1 MGDAMPAMSATG
13 PRLAQEVPMKVGV
26 IVPQGWTGE
35 YAGVPPADAWRRSV
49 EIAQRAE
56 AAGADSLWLF
66 DHMHTTPE
74 PSDELTFE
82 SFTTLTALAT
92 ATTRVEL
99 GHIVSCAAYRNPGL
113 QAKMLATMD
122 VISGGRMTAG
132 VGAGWKREEWE
143 AYGYPF
149 PPTRVRLDRLEETL
163 EIFTRM
169 LAPGDGHATFE
180 GEYAA
185 VRNAINLPKPLRPM
199 PIMVGGNGRE
209 RTWRLAARYADELN
223 LDNMAIEDMPEALDV
238 IRQRCEEIDRDP
250 ATLRV
255 SVHLWWEG
263 LENAPSQA
271 DVLAAYRETGIARVM
286 TLPRRAATDLAA
298 VDALFDA
305 ARQAGCDV
313 GARAGAGVAS
323 R

>member
-1 MGDAMPAMSATG
+1 
-13 PRLAQEVPMKVGV
+13 MKVGV

-35 YAGVPPADAWRRSV
+35 YAGVPSAEAWRRSV
-49 EIAQRAE
+49 EIATRAE

-66 DHMHTTPE
+66 DHMHTTPD
-74 PSDELTFE
+74 PTDELTFE
-82 SFTTLTALAT
+82 SFTALTALAT
-92 ATTRVEL
+92 ATTRAEL
-99 GHIVSCAAYRNPGL
+99 GHIVSCAAYRNAGL
-113 QAKMLATMD
+113 QAKMLSTMD

-169 LAPGDGHATFE
+169 LAPGEGHATFE

-185 VRNAINLPKPLRPM
+185 VRDAINLPKPLRPM

-250 ATLRV
+250 STLRV

-263 LENAPSQA
+263 MENVPSQA
-271 DVLAAYRETGIARVM
+271 DVLAAYAETGIARVM
-286 TLPRRAATDLAA
+286 TLPRRAATDVSA
-298 VDALFDA
+298 VDELFDA
-305 ARQAGCDV
+305 ARMAGCEIAAQPGPDT
-313 GARAGAGVAS
+313 AAA
-323 R
+323 

>member
-1 MGDAMPAMSATG
+1 
-13 PRLAQEVPMKVGV
+13 MKVGV

-35 YAGVPPADAWRRSV
+35 YAGVSSAEAWRRSV
-49 EIAQRAE
+49 EIATRAE

-66 DHMHTTPE
+66 DHMHTTPD
-74 PSDELTFE
+74 PTDELTFE
-82 SFTTLTALAT
+82 SFTALTALAT
-92 ATTRVEL
+92 ATTRAEL
-99 GHIVSCAAYRNPGL
+99 GHIVSCAAYRNAGL
-113 QAKMLATMD
+113 QAKMLSTMD

-169 LAPGDGHATFE
+169 LAPGEGHATFE

-185 VRNAINLPKPLRPM
+185 VRDAINLPKPLRPM

-250 ATLRV
+250 STLRV

-263 LENAPSQA
+263 MENAPSQA
-271 DVLAAYRETGIARVM
+271 DVLAAYAETGIARVM
-286 TLPRRAATDLAA
+286 TLPRRAATDVSA
-298 VDALFDA
+298 VDELFDA
-305 ARQAGCDV
+305 ARTAGCEIAAQPGPDT
-313 GARAGAGVAS
+313 AAA
-323 R
+323 

>member
-1 MGDAMPAMSATG
+1 
-13 PRLAQEVPMKVGV
+13 MKVGV

-35 YAGVPPADAWRRSV
+35 YAGVPSAEAWRRSV
-49 EIAQRAE
+49 EIATRAE

-66 DHMHTTPE
+66 DHMHTTPD
-74 PSDELTFE
+74 PTDELTFE
-82 SFTTLTALAT
+82 SFTALTALAT
-92 ATTRVEL
+92 ATTRAEL
-99 GHIVSCAAYRNPGL
+99 GHIVSCAAYRNAGL
-113 QAKMLATMD
+113 QAKMLSTMD

-169 LAPGDGHATFE
+169 LAPGEGHATFE

-185 VRNAINLPKPLRPM
+185 VRDAINLPKPLRPM

-250 ATLRV
+250 STLRV

-263 LENAPSQA
+263 MENAPSQA
-271 DVLAAYRETGIARVM
+271 DVLAAYAETGIARVM
-286 TLPRRAATDLAA
+286 TLPRRAATDVSA
-298 VDALFDA
+298 VDELFDA
-305 ARQAGCDV
+305 ARTAGCEIAAQPGPDT
-313 GARAGAGVAS
+313 AAA
-323 R
+323 